1 MGSIALLLLLFLY
14 VGAVVA
20 TKLFS
25 VDHPDL
31 FGDMGK
37 STYTLV
43 QLMTL
48 DGWSAEIVGPVMKT
62 HPYSWFFFL
71 PFVLATAFTVLNL
84 FIGIVVSAMQSEHE
98 KAREEET
105 KAETEAQHA
114 EQRALLDELRALRGE
129 VAALKAALPPVRG

>member
-1 MGSIALLLLLFLY
+1 

-25 VDHPDL
+25 SAHPDL
-31 FGDMGK
+31 FGDMGR

-48 DGWSAEIVGPVMKT
+48 DGWSAEIVGPVMTT
-62 HPYSWFFFL
+62 HPYAWFFFL

-98 KAREEET
+98 KARAEES
-105 KAETEAQHA
+105 KAEVEAQQA
-114 EQRALLDELRALRGE
+114 EQQALLSELRALRGE
-129 VAALKAALPPVRG
+129 VARLQAAIQTRPG